1 MGEEMRLDMTNEE
14 YHARPEISSSDVK
27 AVALKSLLHW
37 KNKVYKSST
46 AFDLGTAVH
55 AMLLEPDKDLVMRG
69 PEDRRGNRW
78 KEMKLAADIDG
89 KTLLTESDFDLAQ
102 AMATAVY
109 QHQAASAFFRYPDM
123 IAEGSFFV
131 DDPQTGV
138 KLKCRP
144 DGFIAS
150 IGMLF
155 DIKTTQDASPEGFPR
170 DVRKYGYD
178 LQASFYRRVMRL
190 HTGGDGMEF
199 YFICVEK
206 EAPHAVCVH
215 TLTED
220 YLAAADLKVTETL
233 HKIANAEAANDYP
246 SGWPL
251 CNVIDLPRWQ
261 NAQPE
266 EDVFTDF

>member
-1 MGEEMRLDMTNEE
+1 MTQETMSNLD

-37 KNKVYKSST
+37 KNKVYKSSA

-55 AMLLEPDKDLVMRG
+55 ALCLEPVKDLIVRG
-69 PEDRRGNRW
+69 PEDRRGNKW
-78 KEMKLAADIDG
+78 KEARLAADLDG
-89 KTLLTESDFDLAQ
+89 KLLLTEDDYDLAER
-102 AMATAVY
+102 MAAAVFE
-109 QHQAASAFFRYPDM
+109 HPVAKMWLKADDLV
-123 IAEGSFFV
+123 AEGSFFA

-144 DGFIAS
+144 DGYLPEVGI
-150 IGMLF
+150 MF
-155 DIKTTQDASPEGFPR
+155 DIKTTQDASPDGFPR

-178 LQASFYRRVMRL
+178 LQAEFYRRVMRL
-190 HTGGDGMEF
+190 HGAGDLDF

-206 EAPHAVCVH
+206 EYPHAVCVH
-215 TLTED
+215 NLAED

-233 HKIANAEAANDYP
+233 HKIFNAEASQGYET
-246 SGWPL
+246 GWPL
-251 CNVIDLPRWQ
+251 CNEIGLPRWQ
-261 NAQPE
+261 NERPE

>member
-1 MGEEMRLDMTNEE
+1 MEEEMKLDLANSD

-37 KNKVYKSST
+37 KNKIYKPSV
-46 AFDLGTAVH
+46 AFDLGSATH
-55 AMLLEPDKDLVMRG
+55 AMLLEPEKDLVIRG
-69 PEDRRGNRW
+69 PEDRRGNKW
-78 KEMKLAADIDG
+78 KELKLAADLDG

-102 AMATAVY
+102 AMAAAVFAHPVATMWLQVY
-109 QHQAASAFFRYPDM
+109 DLV
-123 IAEGSFFV
+123 AEGSFFA

-144 DGFIAS
+144 DGFLPELGI
-150 IGMLF
+150 MF
-155 DIKTTQDASPEGFPR
+155 DIKTTQDASPDGFPR
-170 DVRKYGYD
+170 DLRKYGYD
-178 LQASFYRRVMRL
+178 LQASFYRRVMKL
-190 HTGGDGMEF
+190 HGAGDLAF

-206 EAPHAVCVH
+206 DAPHAVCVH
-215 TLTED
+215 ALTDE
-220 YLAAADLKVTETL
+220 YLAAADLKVTDTL

-246 SGWPL
+246 TGWPL

-261 NAQPE
+261 TAQPE

>member
-1 MGEEMRLDMTNEE
+1 MQLDLTNED

-37 KNKVYKSST
+37 KNKVYKSSV
-46 AFDLGTAVH
+46 AFDLGSAVH
-55 AMLLEPDKDLVMRG
+55 AMLLEPEKDLVVRG
-69 PEDRRGNRW
+69 PEDRRGNKW
-78 KEMKLAADIDG
+78 KELKLAADIDG
-89 KTLLTESDFDLAQ
+89 KLLLTEADFDLAQ
-102 AMATAVY
+102 AISAAVVT
-109 QHQAASAFFRYPDM
+109 HPAANAFFDYKDM
-123 IAEGSFFV
+123 IAEGSFFAT
-131 DDPQTGV
+131 DPQTGV
-138 KLKCRP
+138 KVKCRP
-144 DGFIAS
+144 DGFIPS

-155 DIKTTQDASPEGFPR
+155 DIKTTQDASPANFPR

-206 EAPHAVCVH
+206 EYPHAVCVH

-233 HKIANAEAANDYP
+233 HKIANAEAGNDFQT
-246 SGWPL
+246 GWPL

-261 NAQPE
+261 FEQPE